1 MAPCVV
7 YCLPTSLV
15 SYLDSS
21 QFLFNNLVAPPQFLR
36 SATAPVLI
44 ASEDQEGESTPIF
57 SDDPLDETARLP
69 ADLGT
74 GGFDVV
80 PPEGQGHGVTR
91 R

>member
-1 MAPCVV
+1 MFIVP
-7 YCLPTSLV
+7 
-15 SYLDSS
+15 
-21 QFLFNNLVAPPQFLR
+21 
-36 SATAPVLI
+36 
-44 ASEDQEGESTPIF
+44 EDLEGESTPVL

-91 R
+91 RQSGH